1 MTLVGTSNKAPRRR
15 VETLRSVG
23 RIPLEITQFDLPPH
37 EDPDPVSDN
46 FILCLALRG
55 TVRAAFQMGDGWRHA
70 VVPPGSFMP
79 ITPPRTLGELVIDAP
94 HRHLML
100 ALPMQAVAEVERS
113 QEAFG
118 PLHEDAFR
126 DRLVAQLCMGLW
138 EEAKCANPSGDLF
151 ADCTRAALVAAL
163 RRRARQRPAPV
174 QKVSAFC
181 PRTWA
186 RIETEIDAKLG
197 EPLTV
202 EMLAA
207 LSGMKETRFL
217 RAFKLKTGLSPY
229 RYVLQKR
236 LDRALASLAD
246 PKLSLVEIALSTGF
260 SDQAHMTMTFTRFL
274 GRTPGDI
281 RRSRH

>member
-1 MTLVGTSNKAPRRR
+1 MPPLDTPDKAPLRRI
-15 VETLRSVG
+15 ETSWSAG
-23 RIPLEITQFDLPPH
+23 RIPLQITQFDLPPH

-55 TVRAAFQMGDGWRHA
+55 TVRAAFQLGDGWRHA
-70 VVPPGSFMP
+70 LVPPGSFMP
-79 ITPPRTLGELVIDAP
+79 ITPPHTLGELVIDAP

-100 ALPMQAVAEVERS
+100 ALPMTAVAEIDGS

-118 PLHEDAFR
+118 PLHEDAFQ
-126 DRLVAQLCMGLW
+126 DKLVAQLCMGLW
-138 EEAKCANPSGDLF
+138 EEARFANPSGDLF

-174 QKVSAFC
+174 QKILGFC
-181 PRTWA
+181 PKTWA
-186 RIETEIDAKLG
+186 RIENEIDVRLG

-207 LSGMKETRFL
+207 LSGMRETRFL
-217 RAFKLKTGLSPY
+217 RAFKMKTGQSPY

-246 PKLSLVEIALSTGF
+246 PKLTLVQVALSTGF
-260 SDQAHMTMTFTRFL
+260 SDQAHMTMTFTRLL

-281 RRSRH
+281 RRSMH